1 VAELGRTRS
10 DKGEWLSY
18 EATEPGRATAVLLPD
33 LLEKV
38 LGRLPV
44 PRRMRWGAGDAEFV
58 RPVHWIVLLHG
69 DAVIEADLL
78 GVRSGRATRGHRFHA
93 DRTIDVARPS
103 AYLEIL
109 ESEGRVIADFERR
122 RSLVEDGVAQ
132 AAAGVGGQIVSGE
145 SLYDEVAALVEWP
158 VPLVGAFDETYLE
171 LPREVVVST
180 LTGHQRYFPVADSS
194 GRLLPRFVTVAN
206 LESRDPDRVRDGNER
221 VVRPRLA
228 DAAFFWDQDRRTPL
242 AARRGRL
249 AEVVYQQGL
258 GTLADKSARLAELA
272 GRLAQE
278 TGIPGRAVRR
288 AAELSKCD
296 LVTGMVGEFPELHGT
311 MGRYYALAD
320 GEDAAVGD
328 AIAEHYQPRFAG
340 DRLPTGAEGQIL
352 AVADRLD
359 TIAGAFALGK
369 KPSGNR
375 DPFALRRAALGIVR
389 LLIEGRLDVDLK
401 AAIRYAVGAQPVQ
414 APDVDAATTEIY
426 AFIAERLR
434 SYFLDR
440 DGRLATETFDAV
452 LAREPVS
459 LVDFAAR
466 LDAVQAFVALE
477 EAESLAAANKRIG
490 NILRKSAAD
499 HGEERGK
506 IVDDSLF
513 RDAAET
519 ELHRSLASAAAEI
532 GPLLTERDYTQA
544 LRRLAA
550 LKQPIDS
557 FFDDVLVMADEERV
571 RSNRLALLGDVRAL
585 FLRVADIS
593 RLALD

>member
-1 VAELGRTRS
+1 
-10 DKGEWLSY
+10 
-18 EATEPGRATAVLLPD
+18 
-33 LLEKV
+33 
-38 LGRLPV
+38 
-44 PRRMRWGAGDAEFV
+44 
-58 RPVHWIVLLHG
+58 
-69 DAVIEADLL
+69 
-78 GVRSGRATRGHRFHA
+78 
-93 DRTIDVARPS
+93 
-103 AYLEIL
+103 
-109 ESEGRVIADFERR
+109 
-122 RSLVEDGVAQ
+122 
-132 AAAGVGGQIVSGE
+132 
-145 SLYDEVAALVEWP
+145 
-158 VPLVGAFDETYLE
+158 
-171 LPREVVVST
+171 
-180 LTGHQRYFPVADSS
+180 
-194 GRLLPRFVTVAN
+194 
-206 LESRDPDRVRDGNER
+206 
-221 VVRPRLA
+221 
-228 DAAFFWDQDRRTPL
+228 
-242 AARRGRL
+242 
-249 AEVVYQQGL
+249 
-258 GTLADKSARLAELA
+258 
-272 GRLAQE
+272 
-278 TGIPGRAVRR
+278 
-288 AAELSKCD
+288 
-296 LVTGMVGEFPELHGT
+296 